1 MSVLQEFK
9 AKQFYSEEKL
19 LTYVEMCKKH
29 YSQLSPEKY
38 EKQMEITVKVLM
50 TIGADE
56 SYARRLVYE
65 T

>member
-1 MSVLQEFK
+1 MSILQEFK
-9 AKQFYSEEKL
+9 SKQFYSEERL
-19 LTYVEMCKKH
+19 LTYVKICKKN

-50 TIGADE
+50 KIGADE